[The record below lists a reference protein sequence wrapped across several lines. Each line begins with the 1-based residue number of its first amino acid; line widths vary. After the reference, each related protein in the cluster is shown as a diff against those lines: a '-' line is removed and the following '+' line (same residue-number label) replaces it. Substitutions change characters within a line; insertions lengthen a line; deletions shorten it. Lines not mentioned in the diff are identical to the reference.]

1 MRIISL
7 LAAALL
13 IALSAV
19 AQPAEKFQPKER
31 LSVEQEAQIKVDQ
44 MAQVLPLT
52 KKQIKKLG
60 KFFKND
66 IQYRRDNFE
75 FAGGPRPKYNGERP
89 QGPPPGGF
97 PLQGMSP
104 GGFHGGG
111 PGMRPPSGRPPM
123 MGGEVDIEEIEKYN
137 QKQETKLKKILGD
150 DLYTQWRSNH
160 PMETPKLPEIKLQ

>member
-1 MRIISL
+1 M
-7 LAAALL
+7 
-13 IALSAV
+13 
-19 AQPAEKFQPKER
+19 
-31 LSVEQEAQIKVDQ
+31 EQEAQIKVDQ

-89 QGPPPGGF
+89 QGTPPGGF
-97 PLQGMSP
+97 PPQGMGP

-111 PGMRPPSGRPPM
+111 PGMRHPGGRPPM

-150 DLYTQWRSNH
+150 
-160 PMETPKLPEIKLQ
+160 